1 MLNSKGEIDMKKVL
15 SVVLAVMMLALIAVP
30 SFAATVVTTPSATD
44 VIVKTSTTKEDGTS
58 VENYSIEIPAD
69 TVIPWGTEAT
79 DVSYTVEAHLT
90 RNKGVKVVVAGTGEM
105 KTTDG
110 AYSLAYALEGAD
122 AFLATSPVV
131 YDEATD
137 SGVKQDLKVKIDSVN
152 WKKAVVEEYS
162 DTLTYTVSVEV
173 I

>member
-30 SFAATVVTTPSATD
+30 SFAATVTTAGATD
-44 VIVKTSTTKEDGTS
+44 VIVKTSTAKEDGTS
-58 VENYSIEIPAD
+58 GEKYSIEIPAD

-79 DVSYTVEAHLT
+79 DVSYTVEAHLA

-110 AYSLAYALEGAD
+110 AYSLAYALKVLMISLQPHPLFMMRQQIQA
-122 AFLATSPVV
+122 LSRTSR
-131 YDEATD
+131 
-137 SGVKQDLKVKIDSVN
+137 LKST
-152 WKKAVVEEYS
+152 A
-162 DTLTYTVSVEV
+162 
-173 I
+173 

>member
-1 MLNSKGEIDMKKVL
+1 MKKVL
-15 SVVLAVMMLALIAVP
+15 SVVLAVMMLALVAVP
-30 SFAATVVTTPSATD
+30 SFAATVTTAGTTD
-44 VIVKTSTTKEDGTS
+44 IIVKTSTTKEDGTS
-58 VENYSIEIPAD
+58 GESFSLAIPAD

-79 DVSYTVEAHLT
+79 DVSYTVESHLA
-90 RNKGVKVVVAGTGEM
+90 RNKGVKVVVAGTGAM

-110 AYSLAYALEGAD
+110 AYSLAYVLEGAD

-137 SGVKQDLKVKIDSVN
+137 SGVKQELKVKIDSVN

-162 DTLTYTVSVEV
+162 DTLTYTVSVEA

>member
-30 SFAATVVTTPSATD
+30 SFAATVTTAGATD
-44 VIVKTSTTKEDGTS
+44 VIVKTSTAKEDGTS
-58 VENYSIEIPAD
+58 GEKYSIEIPAD
-69 TVIPWGTEAT
+69 TVIPWGKEAT
-79 DVSYTVEAHLT
+79 DVSYTVEAHLA

-162 DTLTYTVSVEV
+162 DTLTYTVSVEA

>member
-1 MLNSKGEIDMKKVL
+1 MKKVL
-15 SVVLAVMMLALIAVP
+15 SVVLAVMMLALVAVP
-30 SFAATVVTTPSATD
+30 SFAATEVTTPSATD
-44 VIVKTSTTKEDGTS
+44 VIVKTSTDKEDGTS
-58 VENYSIEIPAD
+58 GESYSVKIPAD

-79 DVSYTVEAHLT
+79 DVSYTVESHLA
-90 RNKGVKVVVAGTGEM
+90 RNKGVKVVVAGTGAM

-110 AYSLAYALEGAD
+110 VYTLAYVLEGVD
-122 AFLATSPVV
+122 TFLATSPVV

-137 SGVKQDLKVKIDSVN
+137 AGEKQDLKVKIDSVN

-162 DTLTYTVSVEV
+162 DTLTYTVSVEA

>member
-1 MLNSKGEIDMKKVL
+1 MKKVL

-30 SFAATVVTTPSATD
+30 SFAATVTTAGA
-44 VIVKTSTTKEDGTS
+44 TKEDGTS
-58 VENYSIEIPAD
+58 GENYSIEIPAD

-79 DVSYTVEAHLT
+79 DVSYTVESHLA

-110 AYSLAYALEGAD
+110 AYSLAYTLEGVKD
-122 AFLATSPVV
+122 FLATSPVV

-162 DTLTYTVSVEV
+162 DTLTYTVSVEA

>member
-1 MLNSKGEIDMKKVL
+1 MLNLKGEIDMKKVL

-30 SFAATVVTTPSATD
+30 SFAATVTTAGATD

-58 VENYSIEIPAD
+58 GENYSIDIPAD

-79 DVSYTVEAHLT
+79 DVSYTVEAHLA
-90 RNKGVKVVVAGTGEM
+90 RNKGVKVVVAGTGAM

-162 DTLTYTVSVEV
+162 DTLTYTVSVEA